1 MYKFDMDGD
10 GVVDRDDAFPNN
22 PVDYKDTDGDGMGN
36 SIDDDDDGDG
46 TPDVRD
52 AFPLNKNE
60 WMDTDGDGTGD
71 NADSD
76 DDNDGVADNK
86 DAFPKNPREYM
97 DSDSD
102 GIGDWLDPD
111 DDNDGTADVVEWEN
125 SVNARFGNL
134 DNAVSLALT
143 TIRGDLA
150 DVKTDLEATMDGMET
165 NIITEIGDLNTALSA
180 DIQSGVDNITMDL
193 AGMNASL
200 AADLMAVK
208 DDILADNDALETWL
222 DLVLTALETE
232 MDEANRSMHEAMTDL
247 SDNIDDYYTTLDADM
262 MEVMR
267 QLAASEAN
275 LSDENLGLAD
285 DIAVLSQL
293 MQDLNA
299 ETLDDLSAKL
309 RDIAGNLS
317 TFDEA
322 TAGSLSSLADDID
335 EFSQQT
341 RSDTDEIDTTLEDL
355 AKLDQLIT
363 DLEALNSDLEA
374 TEQSISDD
382 VKTTHDEEM
391 GRSLGNMML
400 SGVVLVL
407 IIIVI
412 LLLIMVRKD
421 RNEYVPPPPPGGP
434 DPIPP
439 VMDDL
444 EAVDEEV
451 FVERPRTHGR

>member
-1 MYKFDMDGD
+1 
-10 GVVDRDDAFPNN
+10 
-22 PVDYKDTDGDGMGN
+22 
-36 SIDDDDDGDG
+36 
-46 TPDVRD
+46 
-52 AFPLNKNE
+52 
-60 WMDTDGDGTGD
+60 
-71 NADSD
+71 
-76 DDNDGVADNK
+76 
-86 DAFPKNPREYM
+86 M

-125 SVNARFGNL
+125 SVKARFGNL
-134 DNAVSLALT
+134 DNAVSLTLT

-165 NIITEIGDLNTALSA
+165 NIITEIGDLNTDLSA
-180 DIQSGVDNITMDL
+180 DIQSGVDSITMDL

-208 DDILADNDALETWL
+208 DDILADNEALETWL
-222 DLVLTALETE
+222 DLVLTALEME

-247 SDNIDDYYTTLDADM
+247 SNDLDDYYTTLDADM

-275 LSDENLGLAD
+275 LSDENLGLAG
-285 DIAVLSQL
+285 DIATLSQM
-293 MQDLNA
+293 MQDLSA

-317 TFDEA
+317 DLDEA
-322 TAGSLSSLADDID
+322 TAGSLTDLADDID
-335 EFSQQT
+335 DFSQQT
-341 RSDTDEIDTTLEDL
+341 RSDTDEIDSTLEDL

-363 DLEALNSDLEA
+363 DLETLNSDLEA

-382 VKTTHDEEM
+382 VLTTHDEQM
-391 GRSLGNMML
+391 GRSFVNML
-400 SGVVLVL
+400 LAGFVLVL

-412 LLLIMVRKD
+412 LLLMMVRKD
-421 RNEYVPPPPPGGP
+421 RSEYVEPPPEGP
-434 DPIPP
+434 EPLPP
-439 VMDDL
+439 VLDDL
-444 EAVDEEV
+444 QAVDEEV
-451 FVERPRTHGR
+451 FAERPKTHGR